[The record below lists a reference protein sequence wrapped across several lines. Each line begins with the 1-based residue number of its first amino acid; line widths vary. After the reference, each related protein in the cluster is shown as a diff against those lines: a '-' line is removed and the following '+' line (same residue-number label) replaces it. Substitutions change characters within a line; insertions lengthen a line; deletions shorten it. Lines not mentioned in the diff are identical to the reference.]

1 MIAKRSV
8 RDIDVA
14 EKTVLVRV
22 DYNVP
27 FVPGTTEIS
36 DDSRISASLPTV
48 RYLIEH
54 RCKVVLCSHLGRP
67 DGKVVQELHMAP
79 VSNRLSELLGMPVTQ
94 ASDCT
99 GEEVHKAV
107 STLPAGGVMLL
118 ENLRF
123 HAGEESNDPEFASE
137 LASLAQVCVND
148 AFGTAHRA
156 QASTQGV
163 TQFLPSVAGFLMERE
178 LQMLGRVLESPRRPL
193 AAILGGAKVS
203 DKIAVLNN
211 LTERVDTL
219 VIGGCMAATFLVAR
233 GHSVGDTFV
242 EDDRVPFAR
251 ELIETARKGETHLV
265 LPIDVVIADAFS
277 ADANVRTVDVA
288 NIPAGWLMMD
298 IGPRTASLFE
308 EALRPSLT
316 VMWNGPM
323 GVCEWGPFAQGTV
336 RIVNFL
342 AGVDPGV
349 TTVVGG
355 GSTAEA
361 VESLGLRDK
370 LTHVSTGGG
379 ATLEFLEGRALPGV
393 EALMD
398 RDRSQQRQPQ
408 L

>member
-251 ELIETARKGETHLV
+251 ELIETAREGGDASGV
-265 LPIDVVIADAFS
+265 ADRCCDS
-277 ADANVRTVDVA
+277 
-288 NIPAGWLMMD
+288 G
-298 IGPRTASLFE
+298 
-308 EALRPSLT
+308 
-316 VMWNGPM
+316 
-323 GVCEWGPFAQGTV
+323 
-336 RIVNFL
+336 RI
-342 AGVDPGV
+342 
-349 TTVVGG
+349 
-355 GSTAEA
+355 
-361 VESLGLRDK
+361 LG
-370 LTHVSTGGG
+370 
-379 ATLEFLEGRALPGV
+379 
-393 EALMD
+393 
-398 RDRSQQRQPQ
+398 
-408 L
+408 